1 VLITGG
7 PRLPLLNGKPN
18 SRSGGRTMVTK
29 RIKYKARSWSG
40 SWPLSWSRSLSR
52 SWSMSGSRFES
63 GSWSLSRSGSGSD

>member
-1 VLITGG
+1 
-7 PRLPLLNGKPN
+7 
-18 SRSGGRTMVTK
+18 MVTK